1 MDSSA
6 AGEASAG
13 LRCFVSPTKLT
24 VESAAKPGNAASPA
38 TPKIDRRR
46 RKRAKMSSPVRV
58 RLVESAAT
66 FQEVCNTVDVSRDG
80 ILFASPHSGYW
91 AGQRLEVTFPYS
103 TGPSALNT
111 PQAANVVRVFELGGG
126 LFGVGVQFAS
136 ASASRGKNVA
146 ATDGVSSQPGHTS
159 QSVVV
164 LVVESDASAAELLHN
179 ALQREGYTVIVAS
192 STQAAV
198 DILKT
203 TAPAVLV
210 AADSPSINGRDLCL
224 AVKRNESSQH
234 VPVVLL
240 TNSEQPAGSQAS
252 QRGAVV
258 SVARSAS
265 PDRLLQMIRLLA
277 PPPDKRSTYG
287 AVQKD
292 LEQSL

>member
-6 AGEASAG
+6 AGEVSVE

-24 VESAAKPGNAASPA
+24 VESAAKPRKAESPA
-38 TPKIDRRR
+38 TPKIERRR

-58 RLVESAAT
+58 RLLDSAAP

-103 TGPSALNT
+103 TAPSALNT

-126 LFGVGVQFAS
+126 LFGVGIQFTS
-136 ASASRGKNVA
+136 ASASRAANGAPKDVA
-146 ATDGVSSQPGHTS
+146 TSQSARTS

-164 LVVESDASAAELLHN
+164 LIVESDASAADQLRN
-179 ALQREGYTVIVAS
+179 ALQRDGYTVIVAS

-203 TAPAVLV
+203 TVPAVLV
-210 AADSPSINGRDLCL
+210 ASDNSNINGRDLCL
-224 AVKRNESSQH
+224 AVKRNQNSQH

-240 TNSEQPAGSQAS
+240 TNSQMPASSQAG
-252 QRGAVV
+252 QHAAVV

-265 PDRLLQMIRLLA
+265 PDRLLQMVRLLA
-277 PPPDKRSTYG
+277 PPPGKRSAYG